1 MNRRRLMMAS
11 LALLVAGEAMMRM
24 TSVSAGEFFEAEGLA
39 LRGYDPVAYF
49 TEGRPVAGSPAF
61 VASYRGS
68 TFRFA
73 SDANRKLFLGDPERY
88 APQYGGFCAFG
99 TAGGYKAAIDPNAFT
114 IVDGKLYLNYSAAV
128 QTRWRSDRKDYIAKA
143 DGNWPAV
150 SQQTDVA
157 Q

>member
-49 TEGRPVAGSPAF
+49 TEGRPVAGSLAF

-68 TFRFA
+68 SFRFA
-73 SDANRKLFLGDPERY
+73 SEANRKLFLGDPERY

-114 IVDGKLYLNYSAAV
+114 IVDGKLYLNYSPAV
-128 QTRWRSDRKDYIAKA
+128 QTRWRADRKDYIAKA

-150 SQQTDVA
+150 SKQTDVA